1 MSNLQTIKVGATT
14 PARKTTMLI
23 SGTTHAAYIQ
33 KVNVRIQDANGHVTT
48 HTFEG
53 SGEGTSFTN
62 PINMQNVPV
71 PAELQF
77 EFLYSSNGGGSFNPA
92 PRSQQSEL
100 VNQPEIEV
108 YSLFRRR
115 NR

>member
-14 PARKTTMLI
+14 PARQTTVLI

-53 SGEGTSFTN
+53 SGEGTPFNN
-62 PINMQNVPV
+62 PLTMNAVPL
-71 PAELQF
+71 PLTAQF
-77 EFLYSSNGGGSFNPA
+77 EFLYSFMMTILSHPSHIHQG
-92 PRSQQSEL
+92 
-100 VNQPEIEV
+100 
-108 YSLFRRR
+108 RRR
-115 NR
+115 KKNLIPSCMPKSLSL